1 MDQRKGQAAGGG
13 LVMYEELV
21 KRLKQTWEICGW
33 YDLKE
38 AAETIEKLQSD
49 CADRNRWKQI
59 AEVQDKRID
68 ELENK
73 MHDSFTEHLLNQIS
87 RKEKQI
93 EDLKATCKKECE
105 ARQRQADIIQDLK
118 GTIYQQIS
126 KIDEKSKL
134 EKELEVVE
142 EERDAAIKDM
152 RINNKCS
159 ICLFREIPLTECR
172 HYNEC
177 GLTYKYFQW
186 RGPQD

>member
-1 MDQRKGQAAGGG
+1 
-13 LVMYEELV
+13 MYEELV
-21 KRLKQTWEICGW
+21 KELWKYCHAWLDDKP
-33 YDLKE
+33 YDIPKLAME
-38 AAETIEKLQSD
+38 AAEAIEKLE
-49 CADRNRWKQI
+49 AKNK
-59 AEVQDKRID
+59 

-134 EKELEVVE
+134 EKELEQVKAE
-142 EERDAAIKDM
+142 KEAALRDFKKIAQEGL
-152 RINNKCS
+152 CTV
-159 ICLFREIPLTECR
+159 CE
-172 HYNEC
+172 HYNC
-177 GLTYKYFQW
+177 DLSDTICADCKGTPYIITDNFQW
-186 RGPQD
+186 RGVQGGKDD

>member
-1 MDQRKGQAAGGG
+1 
-13 LVMYEELV
+13 MYEELV

-38 AAETIEKLQSD
+38 AAEAIEKLQSD

-134 EKELEVVE
+134 EKELEQVKAE
-142 EERDAAIKDM
+142 KEAALRDFKKIAQEGL
-152 RINNKCS
+152 CTV
-159 ICLFREIPLTECR
+159 CE
-172 HYNEC
+172 HYNC
-177 GLTYKYFQW
+177 DLSDTICADCKGTPYIITDNFQW
-186 RGPQD
+186 RGVQGGKDD